1 MRCRTASM
9 YLPRAPEDELP
20 ARVRKHSAECLRC
33 QAEAARYRGL
43 VRDLHGLGGVV
54 ERAPRKLAA
63 AVLETMDAEAPE
75 PGRSRVWAAAGA
87 AAAGGAALAG
97 AFVVRRLQRKGLGVA
112 A

>member
-1 MRCRTASM
+1 M
-9 YLPRAPEDELP
+9 YLPRSPEGDLP
-20 ARVRKHSAECLRC
+20 ERVRKHTAECLRC

-43 VRDLHGLGGVV
+43 VRDLHGLSNVV
-54 ERAPRKLAA
+54 EQAPRDLAV
-63 AVLETMDAEAPE
+63 AVLEAMDAEAPE
-75 PGRSRVWAAAGA
+75 PGRSRAWAAAGA